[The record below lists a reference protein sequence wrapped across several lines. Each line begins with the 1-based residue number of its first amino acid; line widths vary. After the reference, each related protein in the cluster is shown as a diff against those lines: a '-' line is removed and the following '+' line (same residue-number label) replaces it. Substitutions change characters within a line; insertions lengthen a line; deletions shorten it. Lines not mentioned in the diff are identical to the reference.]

1 MLRVAGLAFALLGA
15 IGLGLGFDG
24 GGWWVSPSW
33 FSFVLG
39 GGLILAGAVRR
50 VRSERKPPDGT

>member
-1 MLRVAGLAFALLGA
+1 LALLGA
-15 IGLGLGFDG
+15 IGLGLGFDD

-39 GGLILAGAVRR
+39 GGLMLAGAVRR
-50 VRSERKPPDGT
+50 VRSDRKPPDGT